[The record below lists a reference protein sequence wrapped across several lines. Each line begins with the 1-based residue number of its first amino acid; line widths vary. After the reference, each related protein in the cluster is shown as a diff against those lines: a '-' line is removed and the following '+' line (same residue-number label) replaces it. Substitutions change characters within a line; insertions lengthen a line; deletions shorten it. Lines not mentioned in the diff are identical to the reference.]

1 MSNTVVFERSR
12 PEAAAALFDQLPTTE
27 PAGHERRISIEVQPT
42 PERRGFFRRPVPV
55 PSASISVVFPPER
68 QPLLLLSASG
78 ADPLNYGSNLE
89 DYFGDALAR
98 EVSARGVNTPDG
110 WTLFSTMNNMVG
122 WEVPFDE
129 DPVRVIEHTL
139 TVLEALCETPPQTF
153 EATVERGSRY
163 DEQSGIPAN
172 MQ

>member
-1 MSNTVVFERSR
+1 MSKKVVFERSR

-27 PAGHERRISIEVQPT
+27 PAGHERRVSIEVQPT
-42 PERRGFFRRPVPV
+42 PERRGLFRRPVPV
-55 PSASISVVFPPER
+55 PSVSISVVFPPER
-68 QPLLLLSASG
+68 HPLLLLSASG
-78 ADPLNYGSNLE
+78 TDPFSYGSSLK

-98 EVSARGVNTPDG
+98 EVSAKGVETPDG
-110 WTLFSTMNNMVG
+110 WNQFAAFTNMVH

-139 TVLEALCETPPQTF
+139 TVLEALCETPPETF
-153 EATVERGSRY
+153 EAKVELRDRY
-163 DEQSGIPAN
+163 EEQTGTPEY